1 MVATFHYY
9 TKSNMWR
16 FLIVSA
22 VGALGILGGQ
32 AVLCLG
38 LYPSA
43 LAPIATLFQGA
54 ILLVL
59 GTALFV
65 SGMLGLAQGYE
76 QVAGT
81 LKHLLN
87 TKDTTEN
94 PPAVADSEQL
104 VCRNDSFW
112 RAYQRSAVGI
122 CLFLG
127 GLLALVIGLDR
138 YSFNLYVTAVGS
150 GIGILGLATFAFLI
164 QGLKEMRKT
173 HREVLQSSAA
183 LERLPDLSDEE
194 VPRPRSRPRIA
205 RRYTLFEKNRGS
217 GTGRSPRLQRQDQLS
232 DH

>member
-1 MVATFHYY
+1 M
-9 TKSNMWR
+9 
-16 FLIVSA
+16 
-22 VGALGILGGQ
+22 G
-32 AVLCLG
+32 LG

-54 ILLVL
+54 VLLVL

-81 LKHLLN
+81 LNHLLN

-94 PPAVADSEQL
+94 PPAVADTEQL
-104 VCRNDSFW
+104 GYRNDSFW

-127 GLLALVIGLDR
+127 GLLALVIGLDKH
-138 YSFNLYVTAVGS
+138 SFNLYVTAVGS
-150 GIGILGLATFAFLI
+150 GIGILGLVAFAFLFE
-164 QGLKEMRKT
+164 GLKGMRKA
-173 HREVLQSSAA
+173 HREVLESSAS
-183 LERLPDLSDEE
+183 LERLPDFADEE
-194 VPRPRSRPRIA
+194 APRPRPRPRIA

-217 GTGRSPRLQRQDQLS
+217 EHRRNPRLHRLDQLS
-232 DH
+232 SH